1 MIINS
6 IKSNIDENIKFVQIN
21 YNIFEKVTKDEENE
35 FYKFLRI
42 IINDYKNYPNF
53 IHYYNIQ
60 NIFYFFNLNNNQ
72 SKDNINNNIKEYHEK
87 EEITIKYIK
96 NNSNINLFNENFVN
110 NNKDKIYLEIEGKK
124 YELKSQYKFE
134 KNENIITIK
143 LIIKEEIFEIDM
155 SEMFA
160 NCNNLIYING
170 ISKYNK
176 SI

>member
-1 MIINS
+1 M
-6 IKSNIDENIKFVQIN
+6 
-21 YNIFEKVTKDEENE
+21 
-35 FYKFLRI
+35 
-42 IINDYKNYPNF
+42 
-53 IHYYNIQ
+53 
-60 NIFYFFNLNNNQ
+60 NNNQ

-124 YELKSQYKFE
+124 YELKSEYKFE

-155 SEMFA
+155 SEMFEF
-160 NCNNLIYING
+160 NIYKWHFKIEKN
-170 ISKYNK
+170 
-176 SI
+176 